1 MGLSYGK
8 RVNPYNGSLSFEVTE
23 VTEVTDVSVPGG

>member
-23 VTEVTDVSVPGG
+23 VTDVSVPGG